1 MPKDL
6 LYVGNFRGAD
16 ISVFDLE
23 TNKLAATIPTGSSD
37 GDGLPIQPDSFSTHP
52 GSTMMYGSAFPD
64 AAEVGQI
71 KKPGEIIAVDATT
84 SEIAWRF
91 PVSGQPH
98 HLVVAPDGSRAYV
111 PIRDRNY
118 VEVVDLHNREVVGT
132 APCGWGPHGTRISAD
147 GKLLYVGTMWHDTL
161 TVIDTTTLKQVQ
173 TVRFL
178 EAVRP
183 FVISDDGSTAY
194 VQTSKLHG
202 FHVVDLKSGFIRQ
215 TVHMPIPPQGI
226 PSPMDA
232 PFPFTMNHGLE
243 PSHDRTLMFAAGSV
257 TNQVVAYSV
266 PDFSVQAVIDV
277 GKEPAWIELSPDG
290 NTVCVTNRGENTVS
304 FIDAYELKEVAR
316 EKAGAYPSRMA
327 SIRLS

>member
-1 MPKDL
+1 MPRDL

-23 TNKLAATIPTGSSD
+23 TKKLTATIPTGSQ
-37 GDGLPIQPDSFSTHP
+37 GGEGLPIQPDSLATYP
-52 GSTMMYGSAFPD
+52 GSTMMFGTCFPD
-64 AAEVGQI
+64 AAEVGQV
-71 KKPGEIIAVDATT
+71 KQPGELIAIDAETN
-84 SEIAWRF
+84 EISWRL
-91 PVSGQPH
+91 PVSGQPN
-98 HLVVAPDGSRAYV
+98 HLAVAPDGSRAYV
-111 PIRDRNY
+111 PIRDKNY
-118 VEVVDLHNREVVGT
+118 VDVVDLGTREVIGT

-147 GKLLYVGTMWHDTL
+147 GKFLYVGTMWHDTL

-194 VQTSKLHG
+194 VQLSKLHG
-202 FHVVDLKSGFIRQ
+202 FQVVDLKTGFIRQ
-215 TVHMPIPPQGI
+215 TVHMPVPPQGL
-226 PSPMDA
+226 PTPLGA

-243 PSHDRTLMFAAGSV
+243 PSHDGKLMFAAGSV
-257 TNQVVAYSV
+257 TDQVVAYSV

-290 NTVCVTNRGENTVS
+290 NTVCVTNRGDNTVS
-304 FIDAYELKEVAR
+304 FIDTHELKEVAR
-316 EKAGAYPSRMA
+316 ETAGTYCSRMA
-327 SIRLS
+327 SIRLN